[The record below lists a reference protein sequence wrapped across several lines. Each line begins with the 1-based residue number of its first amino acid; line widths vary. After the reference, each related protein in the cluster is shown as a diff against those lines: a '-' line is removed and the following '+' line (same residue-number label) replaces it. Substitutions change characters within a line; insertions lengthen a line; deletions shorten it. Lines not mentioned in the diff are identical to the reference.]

1 MDDLRTPSADEGL
14 HKSSMFLARSVLG
27 LIPGIGG
34 LANEVLSL
42 VVVDPAQRRRDAFIL
57 DIAQRLEALERA
69 GLLTIDDLAADERV
83 SAIILTAVQVA
94 QRSTGQEKLNGLK
107 AATMRGI
114 ATVAER
120 DRATI
125 AIGIIDRL
133 TDPHI
138 IGLSLFAQAEGELEA
153 GAVWQFFRD
162 HIEADP
168 PRGLDPSDPFFPVIW
183 RDLIAQGLVSEKVLS
198 GYGAGGTVYVIS
210 PLGRFVIEA
219 ISSDT

>member
-1 MDDLRTPSADEGL
+1 
-14 HKSSMFLARSVLG
+14 
-27 LIPGIGG
+27 
-34 LANEVLSL
+34 VLSL